1 MKKGLLYIAMFF
13 GCLIVVDRLI
23 GYTLDAI
30 IDYSDFR
37 YVNLFHEEPD
47 IYVIGNSRAV
57 YAVCESEFDQDY
69 DLDILN
75 LSFTRLSS
83 ESIQFITKHLNKN
96 KLVLI
101 EVSPFLATDPDETGE
116 ISPIFNSIKGLR
128 KDTNNDLNSLEKFF
142 KSYNFNNR
150 ATLRVLYHLFK
161 TDKNWVQ
168 NREINASI
176 IEKLE
181 QTAPYKLYSKPQ
193 FFEFQ
198 KLLEREG
205 YNYVFFHAPYH
216 PLIRSKI
223 TNLDQIHQELN
234 GLLGNRFI
242 DLTDFLDEDSYFA
255 DGIHTNYR
263 ANPLIHEKIV
273 QEIKPKIQ
281 H

>member
-1 MKKGLLYIAMFF
+1 MKKGLIYLALFF
-13 GCLIVVDRLI
+13 GCLIVADRLI
-23 GYTLDAI
+23 AYTLDAI

-47 IYVIGNSRAV
+47 VYVIGNSRAV

-128 KDTNNDLNSLEKFF
+128 DDSNYDKNFLEKFF
-142 KSYNFNNR
+142 KSYSFNNR
-150 ATLRVLYHLFK
+150 STLRLLYHLFK
-161 TDKNWVQ
+161 TDKTWVQ

-181 QTAPYKLYSKPQ
+181 GTPPHELHFKPQ
-193 FFEFQ
+193 FFEFR
-198 KLLEREG
+198 KMLEEEN

-216 PLIRSKI
+216 PLVRSKI
-223 TNLDQIHQELN
+223 TNLDQIHQELDTLM
-234 GLLGNRFI
+234 GSRFI
-242 DLTDFLDEDSYFA
+242 DLTDFLDEDQYFA
-255 DGIHTNYR
+255 DGIHTNFR
-263 ANPLIHEKIV
+263 ANPMIHEKIV

>member
-1 MKKGLLYIAMFF
+1 MKKGLIYLALFF
-13 GCLIVVDRLI
+13 GCLIVADRLI
-23 GYTLDAI
+23 AYTLDAI

-47 IYVIGNSRAV
+47 VYVIGNSRAV

-128 KDTNNDLNSLEKFF
+128 DDSNYDKNFLEKFF
-142 KSYNFNNR
+142 KSYSFNNR
-150 ATLRVLYHLFK
+150 STLRLLYHLFK
-161 TDKNWVQ
+161 TDKTWVQ

-181 QTAPYKLYSKPQ
+181 GTPPMSCILNRSSLNFGKCWKKKTTTTY
-193 FFEFQ
+193 FFTPPITPWSGQ
-198 KLLEREG
+198 KS
-205 YNYVFFHAPYH
+205 PT
-216 PLIRSKI
+216 S
-223 TNLDQIHQELN
+223 
-234 GLLGNRFI
+234 
-242 DLTDFLDEDSYFA
+242 
-255 DGIHTNYR
+255 
-263 ANPLIHEKIV
+263 
-273 QEIKPKIQ
+273 IKSTKNWIP
-281 H
+281 